1 MSLQIGDFI
10 AIATLAARVFQA
22 LNSTRGSK
30 FEFTSLLR
38 TLKALSQAM
47 LEAEDLCIRYHM
59 SSTANTSTD
68 PSHLQLLDSIAHEI
82 NKERKECQALIDQF
96 SNNFAGYEEA
106 FVEPGGGMWR
116 QNLKKLR
123 WIGRRDEAAV
133 LEKRLNTHMQALQF
147 HLSIFSQ

>member
-10 AIATLAARVFQA
+10 AIATLAARAFQA

-38 TLKALSQAM
+38 TLEALSQAM
-47 LEAEDLCIRYHM
+47 LKAEALCIRYHM
-59 SSTANTSTD
+59 SSTVHTSTD
-68 PSHLQLLDSIAHEI
+68 PFHQQLLDSIAHEI

-96 SNNFAGYEEA
+96 SNNFAGYKEA
-106 FVEPGGGMWR
+106 FVEPGGGMLR